1 MKTSILPRR
10 ETLAAAAR
18 SIAALLNE
26 KPQAVLGVSAGE
38 DCLKLYDA
46 LSALCERGELDLSQA
61 RFFALTEF
69 EGLAR
74 DDARSCR
81 AALQNRLFIP
91 CGIAAEHA
99 CFLTADNLE
108 HYDNEIAAAG
118 GLDLAIVGLG
128 LNGRFCFNEPATP
141 YDSLTHRQK
150 LTHKSRLEL
159 APLFDGEEQV
169 PAFGLTAGVK
179 TVVEAKKIL
188 VLALGEN
195 RADAVYKMLYAR
207 TDSFVPAAFLQLP
220 LQVDIYLDEAAAEKL

>member
-1 MKTSILPRR
+1 MKTIILPRR

-18 SIAALLNE
+18 SIAVLLDE
-26 KPQAVLGVSAGE
+26 KPQAVLAVSSGD
-38 DCLKLYDA
+38 DCLELYDVLA
-46 LSALCERGELDLSQA
+46 SLCAEGQLDLSQA
-61 RFFALTEF
+61 RLFALTEF
-69 EGLAR
+69 EGLSA

-81 AALQNRLFIP
+81 ARLQNRLVGP
-91 CGIAAEHA
+91 CAVPASQVR
-99 CFLTADNLE
+99 FLSENDLE
-108 HYDNEIAAAG
+108 RYDDEIAAAG
-118 GLDLAIVGLG
+118 GLDLAIVGIG
-128 LNGRFCFNEPATP
+128 LNGRFGFNEPATP

-159 APLFDGEEQV
+159 APLFGGEEQV

-188 VLALGEN
+188 VLALGGD

-220 LQVDIYLDEAAAEKL
+220 LQVDVYLDKSAAEKL